1 MTDDGIGLRD
11 DSDADRFPN
20 DRPREPDPEL
30 TPEQVV
36 EAQTSAIRNA
46 DREGDPT
53 GSSDPQGAQDRI
65 LRTLF
70 AFAAPAFR
78 RRHGDF
84 EGVAAAMTNPI
95 YRPLVVAETVER
107 GPIDVDGDR
116 AVQKVLARPE
126 DGRDRTYEFVLERQ
140 STGEHEGCWLIAAI
154 DMVYVG
160 ESPAFQRRPTVEFDG
175 RAITCEEG
183 ATLRDVLL
191 RAEGRSPYNDVSQ
204 VANCGGNG
212 LCGTCAVEVCGDVD
226 DPSERER
233 RRLELPPHS
242 GDDDL
247 RLSCRTTV
255 QGDVSVVKHDG
266 VFGQHVADGS
276 APSGE
281 EDDR

>member
-1 MTDDGIGLRD
+1 MTEDGVELRD
-11 DSDADRFPN
+11 DAAAGGSDDDPQGPA
-20 DRPREPDPEL
+20 PEL

-36 EAQTSAIRNA
+36 EAQTSTIGSTDSA
-46 DREGDPT
+46 DA
-53 GSSDPQGAQDRI
+53 SDEQGAQDRV

-95 YRPLVVAETVER
+95 YRPLVAADTVER
-107 GPIDVDGDR
+107 GPIDTDGDR
-116 AVQKVLARPE
+116 AVQKVLARST
-126 DGRDRTYEFVLERQ
+126 DGEDRTYEIVLERQ
-140 STGEHEGCWLIAAI
+140 STGEHEDCWLIAAV

-191 RAEGRSPYNDVSQ
+191 RVEGRSPYNDVSQ

-226 DPSERER
+226 EPSERER

-242 GDDDL
+242 GEDDL

-266 VFGQHVADGS
+266 VFGQHVA
-276 APSGE
+276 
-281 EDDR
+281 EDDASASSDTEGDR